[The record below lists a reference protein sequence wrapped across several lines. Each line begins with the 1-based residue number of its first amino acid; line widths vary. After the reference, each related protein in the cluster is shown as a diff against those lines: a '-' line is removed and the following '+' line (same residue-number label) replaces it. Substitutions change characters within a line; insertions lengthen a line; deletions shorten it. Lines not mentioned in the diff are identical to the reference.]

1 LKLWSKQ
8 NAPGSDLTKS
18 IERFT
23 TGDDIAFD
31 LLLAPFDVLGS
42 MAHTRMLAKTGLITA
57 TESAQI
63 TEILQ
68 SIYADIAAGR
78 FAIEPGVEDV
88 HSQVEIFLTRALGD
102 VGKKVHSARSR
113 NDQVLLDLKLW
124 LRHALQS
131 IAEKTRQLA
140 QVLLHLSQQHQN
152 TLLPG
157 YTHLQVAMPSS
168 FGLWF
173 AAYAEGLAEDLFTLE
188 AAYRSA
194 NQNPLGSAAGYG
206 SSLPID
212 RRFTTL
218 LLGFEDLNW
227 NVVYAQMTRGKSE
240 KIAGFALAQIATTL
254 SRLCMDITLYMSQNL
269 GFLSL
274 PDHLTTGS
282 SIMPHK
288 KNPDVFELI
297 RAFCNEIQGVPANIQ
312 HVIGNLPSGYHRD
325 LQIIKGQIMPAFGR
339 LSDCLDMALQMLPEL
354 VITENITADPK
365 YQYMFSV
372 EAVNQLVKEGIPF
385 RDAYRQVGLAIEA
398 GEPFGQLATNQRMD
412 AAMLH
417 HTHEGSLGN
426 LCNEE
431 IADKLAR
438 AFHRF
443 GFEQAAIMQE
453 LVGTGMN

>member
-1 LKLWSKQ
+1 MKLWSKQ
-8 NAPGSDLTKS
+8 NTPTSDLTAA
-18 IERFT
+18 IEHFT

-42 MAHTRMLAKTGLITA
+42 IAHTRMLAKAQLISQ
-57 TESAQI
+57 EEGAQI
-63 TEILQ
+63 VAQLR
-68 SIYADIAAGR
+68 SIYAEIEAGK
-78 FAIEPGVEDV
+78 FVIEPGVEDV
-88 HSQVEIFLTRALGD
+88 HSQVELLLTRALGD

-113 NDQVLLDLKLW
+113 NDQVLLDMKLW
-124 LRHALQS
+124 LRHALQA

-140 QVLLHLSQQHQN
+140 QILLQLSDKHQN

-157 YTHLQVAMPSS
+157 YTHFQVAMPSS

-173 AAYAEGLAEDLFTLE
+173 AAYAEGLTEDLFTVE

-218 LLGFEDLNW
+218 LLGFDDLNW
-227 NVVYAQMTRGKSE
+227 NVVYAQMTRGKTE
-240 KIAGFALAQIATTL
+240 KIAGFALAQIAATM

-269 GFLSL
+269 KFLSL

-288 KNPDVFELI
+288 KNPDVFELM

-312 HVIGNLPSGYHRD
+312 HILGNLPSGYHRD
-325 LQIIKGQIMPAFGR
+325 LQIIKGQIMPAFSK
-339 LSDCLDMALQMLPEL
+339 LSDCLDMALRMLPEL
-354 VITENITADPK
+354 VVPQDITADPM

-372 EAVNQLVKEGIPF
+372 EAVNQLVKEGVPF
-385 RDAYRQVGLAIEA
+385 RDAYRQVGLDIEA
-398 GEPFGQLATNQRMD
+398 GRPFGQFAPGQHTD
-412 AAMLH
+412 AATLH

-426 LCNEE
+426 LCNAE
-431 IADKLAR
+431 ISEKLER
-438 AFHRF
+438 AFARF
-443 GFEQAAIMQE
+443 EFGQAAVMLQ
-453 LVGTGMN
+453 LAG